1 MGRAPCA
8 PEQLPAFGDTHLRSI
23 PTLGLLAVATVVLAA
38 CAAGGGASTPAAST
52 DPSTGASQGGTPA
65 TTEAL
70 SGRTFLSTGIEG
82 AALAD
87 GSQVRLTFE
96 ATRIG
101 GSAGCNQMS
110 GEYEVVDGAL
120 KVGMLAMTEMACEE
134 QLMAQDT
141 WLSGFLDG
149 ATATLD
155 DTTLTLAKD
164 GTTLTLQDE
173 SIVNPDL
180 PLEGT
185 RWVVTSV
192 IANDAVSSVPAGAE
206 ASLVFDASSV
216 AVESGCNSGSG
227 TYETQDDLITFGPI
241 ATTLKMCVDEGVGA
255 LEQAVLGV
263 LQGEVES
270 DIDGSTLTLTK
281 DGTGLVLTAA
291 G

>member
-1 MGRAPCA
+1 M
-8 PEQLPAFGDTHLRSI
+8 RSI
-23 PTLGLLAVATVVLAA
+23 ATLGLLAVATLVLAG
-38 CAAGGGASTPAAST
+38 CGGGGAAGPAAST
-52 DPSTGASQGGTPA
+52 VPSTGASGGTPA
-65 TTEAL
+65 TTETL
-70 SGRTFLSTGIEG
+70 SGRTFLSTGIDG
-82 AALAD
+82 AELAD

-96 ATRIG
+96 ATQIG
-101 GSAGCNQMS
+101 ASAGCNQMS
-110 GEYEVVDGAL
+110 GDYEVADGTL
-120 KVGMLAMTEMACEE
+120 NVGMLAMTEMACEE
-134 QLMAQDT
+134 PLMAQDT

-173 SIVNPDL
+173 SVVNPDR

-185 RWVVTSV
+185 RWIVTSTV
-192 IANDAVSSVPAGAE
+192 ANDAVSSVPAGAQ

-227 TYETQDDLITFGPI
+227 GYELQGDLITFGPI
-241 ATTLKMCVDEGVGA
+241 ATTLKMCVDEGVAA

-263 LQGEVES
+263 LQGEVQS
-270 DIDGSTLTLTK
+270 DIDGNTLTLTK
-281 DGTGLVLTAA
+281 DGTGLVLTAE

>member
-1 MGRAPCA
+1 M
-8 PEQLPAFGDTHLRSI
+8 RSLS
-23 PTLGLLAVATVVLAA
+23 TLGLLAVVVVVLAA
-38 CAAGGGASTPAAST
+38 CSTAGGAASPSASAAAGS
-52 DPSTGASQGGTPA
+52 GGTPA

-82 AALAD
+82 AELAE

-101 GSAGCNQMS
+101 ASAGCNQMS
-110 GEYEVVDGAL
+110 GEYEVAAGAL

-134 QLMAQDT
+134 PLMAQDT

-149 ATATLD
+149 AIATLD
-155 DTTLTLAKD
+155 DTMLTLAKD

-173 SIVNPDL
+173 SVLNPDQ

-192 IANDAVSSVPAGAE
+192 VANDGVSSVPESAQ
-206 ASLVFDASSV
+206 ASLVFDATSV
-216 AVESGCNSGSG
+216 AVETGCNSGSG
-227 TYETQDDLITFGPI
+227 GYEATGDVITFGPI
-241 ATTLKMCVDEGVGA
+241 ATTLKLCADEGIAA
-255 LEQAVLGV
+255 LEQSVLGV

-270 DIDGSTLTLTK
+270 DIEGDTLTLTK
-281 DGTGLVLTAA
+281 DGTGLVLTAEA
-291 G
+291 

>member
-1 MGRAPCA
+1 M
-8 PEQLPAFGDTHLRSI
+8 RSI
-23 PTLGLLAVATVVLAA
+23 SRLGVLAA
-38 CAAGGGASTPAAST
+38 SVLVFAACSTGGGAAS
-52 DPSTGASQGGTPA
+52 PSASAVAGQGGTPA

-82 AALAD
+82 ADLAE

-101 GSAGCNQMS
+101 ASAGCNQMS
-110 GEYEVVDGAL
+110 GEYEVADGAL

-134 QLMAQDT
+134 PLMAQDT

-164 GTTLTLQDE
+164 GTTLTLEDE
-173 SIVNPDL
+173 SVLNPDL

-185 RWVVTSV
+185 RWVVTST
-192 IANDAVSSVPAGAE
+192 IANEGVSSVPEGAQ
-206 ASLVFDASSV
+206 ASLVFDATSV
-216 AVESGCNSGSG
+216 AVETGCNSGSG
-227 TYETQDDLITFGPI
+227 GYEAQDGTITFGPI
-241 ATTLKMCVDEGVGA
+241 ATTLKLCVDESIGA
-255 LEQAVLGV
+255 LEQSVLAV
-263 LQGEVES
+263 LQGEVQSE
-270 DIDGSTLTLTK
+270 IDGNTLTLMK
-281 DGTGLVLTAA
+281 DGTGLVLTAE

>member
-1 MGRAPCA
+1 M
-8 PEQLPAFGDTHLRSI
+8 RSI
-23 PTLGLLAVATVVLAA
+23 PTLGLLAVVAVVLAA
-38 CAAGGGASTPAAST
+38 CATGGGAASPSASASPAS
-52 DPSTGASQGGTPA
+52 GGIPA

-70 SGRTFLSTGIEG
+70 SGRTFLSTGIDG
-82 AALAD
+82 ADLAE

-96 ATRIG
+96 AARIG
-101 GSAGCNQMS
+101 ASAGCNQMS
-110 GEYEVVDGAL
+110 GAYEVADGAL

-134 QLMAQDT
+134 PLMSQDA

-173 SIVNPDL
+173 SVLNPDQ

-185 RWVVTSV
+185 RWIVTST
-192 IANDAVSSVPAGAE
+192 IANEGVSSVPESAQ

-216 AVESGCNSGSG
+216 AVETGCNSGSG
-227 TYETQDDLITFGPI
+227 AYELKDDVITFGPV
-241 ATTLKMCVDEGVGA
+241 ATTLKLCVEGGIAA
-255 LEQAVLGV
+255 LEQSVQAV

-270 DIDGSTLTLTK
+270 VIDGNTLTLTK
-281 DGTGLVLTAA
+281 DGKGLVLTAE

>member
-1 MGRAPCA
+1 M
-8 PEQLPAFGDTHLRSI
+8 RSI
-23 PTLGLLAVATVVLAA
+23 STLGLVAVATIVLAA
-38 CAAGGGASTPAAST
+38 CSAGGGPASPSA
-52 DPSTGASQGGTPA
+52 STGASGGAPA

-70 SGRTFLSTGIEG
+70 SGRTFLSTGIDG
-82 AALAD
+82 ADLVE

-101 GSAGCNQMS
+101 ASAGCNQMS
-110 GEYEVVDGAL
+110 GEYEVADGTL

-134 QLMAQDT
+134 PLMAQDA

-173 SIVNPDL
+173 SVLNPDQ
-180 PLEGT
+180 PLQGT
-185 RWVVTSV
+185 RWVVTSIV
-192 IANDAVSSVPAGAE
+192 ANDAVSSVPEGAQ

-227 TYETQDDLITFGPI
+227 GYEAQDGTITFGPI
-241 ATTLKMCVDEGVGA
+241 ATTMKMCVDEGIAA
-255 LEQAVLGV
+255 LEQAVLAV
-263 LQGEVES
+263 LQGEVQSE
-270 DIDGSTLTLTK
+270 IDGNTLTLTR

>member
-1 MGRAPCA
+1 M
-8 PEQLPAFGDTHLRSI
+8 
-23 PTLGLLAVATVVLAA
+23 
-38 CAAGGGASTPAAST
+38 
-52 DPSTGASQGGTPA
+52 PA

-70 SGRTFLSTGIEG
+70 SGRTFLSTGIQG
-82 AALAD
+82 ADLAES
-87 GSQVRLTFE
+87 SQVRLTFE

-101 GSAGCNQMS
+101 ASAGCNQMS
-110 GEYEVVDGAL
+110 GEYEVADGVL

-134 QLMAQDT
+134 PLMSQDT

-149 ATATLD
+149 ATAMLD

-173 SIVNPDL
+173 SVLNPDQ

-185 RWVVTSV
+185 RWVVTST
-192 IANDAVSSVPAGAE
+192 IANEGVSSVPEGAM

-216 AVESGCNSGSG
+216 AVETGCNSGSG
-227 TYETQDDLITFGPI
+227 GYIAEDDLITFGPI
-241 ATTLKMCVDEGVGA
+241 ATTLKLCVDEGVAA
-255 LEQAVLGV
+255 LEQSVLGV

-270 DIDGSTLTLTK
+270 AIDGNTLTLTK
-281 DGTGLVLTAA
+281 DGTGLVLTAE

>member
-1 MGRAPCA
+1 M
-8 PEQLPAFGDTHLRSI
+8 RSI
-23 PTLGLLAVATVVLAA
+23 SMLGLLAVAVLTLAA
-38 CAAGGGASTPAAST
+38 CASGGGATTPSAS
-52 DPSTGASQGGTPA
+52 ASVRSGGTPA

-82 AALAD
+82 ADLAE

-101 GSAGCNQMS
+101 ASAGCNQMS

-134 QLMAQDT
+134 PLMSQDT

-164 GTTLTLQDE
+164 STTLTLQDE
-173 SIVNPDL
+173 SVLNPDQ

-185 RWVVTSV
+185 RWVVTST
-192 IANDAVSSVPAGAE
+192 IANEGVSSVPESAQ
-206 ASLVFDASSV
+206 ASLVFDATSV
-216 AVESGCNSGSG
+216 AVETGCNSGSG
-227 TYETQDDLITFGPI
+227 GYEVQDDLITFGPI
-241 ATTLKMCVDEGVGA
+241 ATTLKLCVDEGIAA
-255 LEQAVLGV
+255 LEQSVLNV
-263 LQGEVES
+263 VQGEVEY
-270 DIDGSTLTLTK
+270 DIDGNTLTLMK
-281 DGTGLVLTAA
+281 DGTGLVLTAE